1 MISKFEKAKAYFTLK
16 YGKYRKIHSGYHSL
30 LIKPLQ
36 IDGPEGIAIG
46 DQTYIAEGAW
56 LFADIPDDVCSG
68 GGKDN
73 NGGVA
78 RDITACSLRIG
89 AHCEIGHFAHI
100 VAKQSVTI
108 EDSVLFADKVFVSDC
123 THEFEDIEMPVL
135 NQPVTFI
142 KEVTIGEGSWLGEN
156 VCVLGASIGKHCIIG
171 SNAVVTK
178 DIPDYSIAVGS
189 PARVIR
195 HYDFEKK
202 EWVR

>member
-1 MISKFEKAKAYFTLK
+1 MK

-56 LFADIPDDVCSG
+56 LFADTVNGASCIDSG
-68 GGKDN
+68 SSDAKDS
-73 NGGVA
+73 
-78 RDITACSLRIG
+78 TACSLHIG

-123 THEFEDIEMPVL
+123 THEFADIEKPIL
-135 NQPVTFI
+135 NQPVTFLR
-142 KEVTIGEGSWLGEN
+142 EVTIGEGSWLGEN

>member
-56 LFADIPDDVCSG
+56 LFADTVNGASRIDSG
-68 GGKDN
+68 SSDAKDS
-73 NGGVA
+73 
-78 RDITACSLRIG
+78 TACSLRIG

-123 THEFEDIEMPVL
+123 THEFADIEKPVL